1 MASETVLCYHLLFSP
16 FFTVTVMNE
25 ALASEQ
31 QGLQA
36 FWLTRHTAGR
46 WHMGPTVLRQSVEA
60 HVAWQNYVGSWQSRG
75 FLTNC
80 YLLTPLSLLLRYPVS
95 RLLLLPTSLPC
106 PLLEESLQSE
116 QAS

>member
-1 MASETVLCYHLLFSP
+1 MLSPAFLTLFHCNCDERSLG
-16 FFTVTVMNE
+16 FR
-25 ALASEQ
+25 AA
-31 QGLQA
+31 
-36 FWLTRHTAGR
+36 RTAGFLVDTTHC
-46 WHMGPTVLRQSVEA
+46 WTVANGAHGAETEREA

-80 YLLTPLSLLLRYPVS
+80 YLLTPLSLLRYPVS